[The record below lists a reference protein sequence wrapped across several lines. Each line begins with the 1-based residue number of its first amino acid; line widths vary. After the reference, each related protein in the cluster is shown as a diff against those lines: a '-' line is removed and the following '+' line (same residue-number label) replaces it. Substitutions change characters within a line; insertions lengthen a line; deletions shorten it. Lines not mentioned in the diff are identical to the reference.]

1 MSWFNFRLNKLGRS
15 AISPNGSFNCPSL
28 EAVMSIDSTGD
39 DGKIKT
45 MDDQQL
51 KPRSRGKTIILMVAL
66 NMALFLAALDTVIIT
81 TALPTIATIFEI
93 SDSGYA
99 WIGSAYLLTNAA
111 FVPFWGKISDVFGR
125 KPILMVSNLIFM
137 AGSIIS
143 AKANSANMLIAGRA
157 VQGLGGGGIVILV
170 NICIG
175 DLFSLRYVSRK
186 LAKSRFTYSFSGC
199 EV

>member
-1 MSWFNFRLNKLGRS
+1 MSRLTFKLSSLRRS
-15 AISPNGSFNCPSL
+15 AISPSASVETLGR
-28 EAVMSIDSTGD
+28 ATVVSIDSTD
-39 DGKIKT
+39 ENRKLEN
-45 MDDQQL
+45 MDDMDL

-66 NMALFLAALDTVIIT
+66 CLALFLAALDTVIIT

-125 KPILMVSNLIFM
+125 KPILLVANFIFM

-143 AKANSANMLIAGRA
+143 AMAKSSEMLIAGRA

-170 NICIG
+170 NICVG
-175 DLFSLRYVSRK
+175 DLFSLRYVSK
-186 LAKSRFTYSFSGC
+186 KPQSWATLT
-199 EV
+199 EQ

>member
-1 MSWFNFRLNKLGRS
+1 MASSTAEQASIEAEQEGSVRS
-15 AISPNGSFNCPSL
+15 KGQT
-28 EAVMSIDSTGD
+28 V
-39 DGKIKT
+39 
-45 MDDQQL
+45 
-51 KPRSRGKTIILMVAL
+51 ILMTAL
-66 NMALFLAALDTVIIT
+66 CLAIFLASLDTVIIT
-81 TALPTIATIFEI
+81 TALPTIATVFEI

-125 KPILMVSNLIFM
+125 KPILIIANVIFM

-143 AKANSANMLIAGRA
+143 ALSKSMSMLIAGRA

-175 DLFSLRYVSRK
+175 DLFSLR
-186 LAKSRFTYSFSGC
+186 
-199 EV
+199 